1 MNMRYIV
8 IIGLAVIAGLII
20 RKNRK
25 HTARILLT
33 LALIMIIMSAL
44 YNVRTLNSLLKFV
57 RPFDQAFYQTAFL
70 DEGEYPDSLLVTL
83 LEGKTVYVKDDVYM
97 INEAEEHGKNFN
109 YALYHARN
117 EYYFL
122 EYLNT
127 NLIKDASMNDVMVT
141 NELISR
147 DFESLGP
154 INDMLRY
161 CFLYGDLPFESANYF
176 AYYWYYYE
184 YLDQIKAYMCTETD
198 SNGETVFTSNDLVM
212 FWNTIDGIE
221 EEDLYIMTRDYY
233 ENNLSGGEVAVH
245 E

>member
-1 MNMRYIV
+1 MRYIV

-25 HTARILLT
+25 YTGRILLA
-33 LALIMIIMSAL
+33 LALIMTAMSAL
-44 YNVRTLNSLLKFV
+44 YNVRNLNSLLKFV
-57 RPFDQAFYQTAFL
+57 RPFNQAFYQTAFL
-70 DEGEYPDSLLVTL
+70 DEGEYPDSFLMSL

-122 EYLNT
+122 DYLKT
-127 NLIKDASMNDVMVT
+127 DLIKDASMNDVIVT
-141 NELISR
+141 DDLISR
-147 DFESLGP
+147 DFESLGQ
-154 INDMLRY
+154 INYMLRY
-161 CFLYGDLPFESANYF
+161 SFLYVDLPYESANYF

-184 YLDQIKAYMCTETD
+184 YLDRIDAYMCTEAD
-198 SNGETVFTSNDLVM
+198 SKGETVFTSNDLVM
-212 FWNTIDGIE
+212 FWNTVDGVE

>member
-1 MNMRYIV
+1 MRYIV

-25 HTARILLT
+25 YTARVLLA
-33 LALIMIIMSAL
+33 LALIMTAMSAL
-44 YNVRTLNSLLKFV
+44 YNVRNLNSLLKFV
-57 RPFDQAFYQTAFL
+57 RPFNQAFYQTSFL
-70 DEGEYPDSLLVTL
+70 DEGEYPDSFLMSL

-97 INEAEEHGKNFN
+97 VSEAEEHGKNFN

-122 EYLNT
+122 DYLKT
-127 NLIKDASMNDVMVT
+127 DLIKDASMNDVIVT
-141 NELISR
+141 DDLISR
-147 DFESLGP
+147 DFESLGQ

-161 CFLYGDLPFESANYF
+161 CFLYGDLPYESANYF

-184 YLDQIKAYMCTETD
+184 YLDSIKAYLNVVSD
-198 SNGETVFTSNDLVM
+198 SKGETVFDADELVIL
-212 FWNTIDGIE
+212 WNTVDGTE
-221 EEDLYIMTRDYY
+221 EEDIYIMTKDYY
-233 ENNLSGGEVAVH
+233 DKEVAGN